1 MRMNAVNEDV
11 RKFIDLVGLQVDFIR
26 SLLSMCSLFKLK
38 LFFEVENLCVAALH
52 KCVIV
57 RFKIGDELSLTFP
70 CRYEVLDILL

>member
-1 MRMNAVNEDV
+1 
-11 RKFIDLVGLQVDFIR
+11 
-26 SLLSMCSLFKLK
+26 MCSLFKLK

-70 CRYEVLDILL
+70 RRYEVLDILL